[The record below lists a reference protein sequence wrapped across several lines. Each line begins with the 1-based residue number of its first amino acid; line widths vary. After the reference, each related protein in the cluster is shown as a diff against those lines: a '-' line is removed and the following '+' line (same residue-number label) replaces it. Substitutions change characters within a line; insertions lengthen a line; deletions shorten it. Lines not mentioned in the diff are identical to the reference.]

1 MPSGSCL
8 CGKVGISYTGE
19 PAVKALCH
27 CTDCRKMSGSAYS
40 VNNVVS
46 EEGFKTTGNPKVF
59 SKVADS
65 GKEIHSYFCGD
76 CGSTLYRDGG
86 AFPGMKVVKVG
97 VLEKKDDLEE
107 AKPVAELYGPS
118 RPSWLSA
125 IPGAD
130 QKQGMS

>member
-1 MPSGSCL
+1 
-8 CGKVGISYTGE
+8 
-19 PAVKALCH
+19 
-27 CTDCRKMSGSAYS
+27 MSGSAYS

-46 EEGFKTTGNPKVF
+46 EEGFKVTGSPKVF
-59 SKVADS
+59 TKTADS
-65 GKEIHSYFCGD
+65 DKEIHSYFCGD

-97 VLEKKDDLEE
+97 VMDGGNDLDE

-118 RPSWLSA
+118 RPSWLPA
-125 IPGAD
+125 ISGAD